1 MQENMEE
8 KHIEKTAFSVNY
20 GKYEYVRLPFGL
32 KNAPS
37 IFQRVMDDV
46 LRDHIGKICYVY
58 IDDIIIF
65 RKKKTLEDHFG
76 NLKIIIGTWKAFI
89 EEHDYEMRYKHGKAN
104 VVADALSKFK

>member
-65 RKKKTLEDHFG
+65 RKKNIRRSFWEFKNHYWNMESFHR
-76 NLKIIIGTWKAFI
+76 GT
-89 EEHDYEMRYKHGKAN
+89 RLR
-104 VVADALSKFK
+104 DAL